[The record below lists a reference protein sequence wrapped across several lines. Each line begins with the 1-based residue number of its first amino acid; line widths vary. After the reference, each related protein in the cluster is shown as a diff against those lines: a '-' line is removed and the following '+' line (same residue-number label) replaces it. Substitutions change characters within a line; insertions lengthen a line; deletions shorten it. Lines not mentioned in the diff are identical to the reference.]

1 MFWKYLFLGFIVC
14 FPVQAQEN
22 ANGVS
27 ERNNYELFI
36 IGVAIYLLFKAV
48 GVIWHYRCP
57 KCKKWWVM
65 RQEKK
70 ELLNTDVMTESRKE
84 EIKDNNGNVLRVE
97 EVKVPVL
104 VHHYEIWRK
113 CKHCGHLVKILK
125 TRRKK
130 NITEQRLNNE
140 RKQICGKLVG
150 WRFC

>member
-1 MFWKYLFLGFIVC
+1 
-14 FPVQAQEN
+14 
-22 ANGVS
+22 
-27 ERNNYELFI
+27 
-36 IGVAIYLLFKAV
+36 
-48 GVIWHYRCP
+48 
-57 KCKKWWVM
+57 M

-84 EIKDNNGNVLRVE
+84 EIKDNNGNVLRLE

-104 VHHYEIWRK
+104 VRHYEIWRK